1 MCAKGVKCRVG
12 EKEPLRWSG
21 HTEMIKNE
29 EFVKK
34 KVSLSENKGVKRE
47 IGKVGPP
54 WETKRYNSGVR
65 VKEAYIEEEDLNKQ
79 RGNV

>member
-1 MCAKGVKCRVG
+1 M
-12 EKEPLRWSG
+12 
-21 HTEMIKNE
+21 
-29 EFVKK
+29 
-34 KVSLSENKGVKRE
+34 KRE

-65 VKEAYIEEEDLNKQ
+65 VKEAYIEGEDLNKQ